1 MDFTLCRR
9 RPLQGRETG
18 RRAILLWRHLGA
30 ALIAVIVALQPLLA
44 EAAGASRHAVLMID
58 ANTGRVLYQR
68 SADAPRYPAS
78 LTKLMTLY
86 LLFEALDDGRLSLDS
101 KIRFSAHAVAAPPS
115 NLDVEEGTE
124 IELRDA
130 IRALIVKSANDVAVA
145 IGERIAGSEEH
156 FAELMTRKAHELGMK
171 STQFRN
177 ASGLTEPDQRTTAR
191 DMTTLA
197 LRLMDRFPKRYPL
210 FATRTFSWGGDTYR
224 NHNGLLFS
232 YRGVDG
238 MKTGYTRASG
248 FNVVASARRGRK
260 HILIAYFGGKTARS
274 RNAAVRTHL
283 NAGFVK
289 ASEHKTRRPEPLL
302 ITQAKAPPLAVPR
315 PQLARAAALSEG
327 DAEPAQP
334 ARNHES
340 PARAADTSEDDDG
353 PATQPNPAEAG
364 PSAAVE
370 HGAFQIQVGAFE
382 SKEEAARQLAVV
394 RERAATVLDSH
405 APRMTEI
412 KRGDKVLFRAR
423 YVGFE
428 AQAAAAGAC
437 SALKR
442 MEIDCL
448 VMRVD

>member
-1 MDFTLCRR
+1 MDFPLCRH
-9 RPLQGRETG
+9 RPLWGRETG
-18 RRAILLWRHLGA
+18 RRRAILLWRHLGA
-30 ALIAVIVALQPLLA
+30 ALLAVTVALQPLLA

-58 ANTGRVLYQR
+58 ANTGRILYER

-86 LLFEALDDGRLSLDS
+86 LLFEALEEGRLSLDS

-145 IGERIAGSEEH
+145 VGERIAGSEER

-191 DMTTLA
+191 DMATLS

-210 FATRTFSWGGDTYR
+210 FATRTFTWGGDTYR
-224 NHNGLLFS
+224 NHNRLLFS

-260 HILIAYFGGKTARS
+260 HLLIAYFGGKTSRS
-274 RNAAVRTHL
+274 RNAAVRAHL
-283 NAGFVK
+283 NAGFAK
-289 ASEHKTRRPEPLL
+289 ASEHKTRRPAPLL
-302 ITQAKAPPLAVPR
+302 IAEAKAPPLAVPR
-315 PQLARAAALSEG
+315 PQPARASALSEG
-327 DAEPAQP
+327 DVDPAQP
-334 ARNHES
+334 SSN
-340 PARAADTSEDDDG
+340 PPPPDKAADAEEDDA
-353 PATQPNPAEAG
+353 PATQPSPAESG
-364 PSAAVE
+364 HQAAAE
-370 HGAFQIQVGAFE
+370 HGVFQIQVGAFQT
-382 SKEEAARQLAVV
+382 KEEAARQLAVV

-412 KRGDKVLFRAR
+412 RRGNKVLFRAR
-423 YVGFE
+423 YVGFD
-428 AQAAAAGAC
+428 AQAAAVGAC
-437 SALKR
+437 SALR
-442 MEIDCL
+442 RLEIDCL
-448 VMRVD
+448 VTRVD